1 MSTNHTEGP
10 FIVYLLILQKQTKN
24 FQLSYKTYSE
34 NLNNKFVIESVLF
47 IYHLVIG
54 LLVFVIWTFKYKA
67 VKVAFEYFKTFVHHG
82 KTLIFV

>member
-47 IYHLVIG
+47 IYYLVIG
-54 LLVFVIWTFKYKA
+54 LLVFKYNA
-67 VKVAFEYFKTFVHHG
+67 VKVAFVYFKTYVHHG
-82 KTLIFV
+82 KTLLCV